1 MTDYLVRF
9 VTTLNPNGLGQLFW
23 PNYLPNCT
31 QLLAFVDGDT
41 PLEIIMDD
49 FRQNATDFLTQLSLE
64 QPI

>member
-9 VTTLNPNGLGQLFW
+9 VTTLNPNGLGAYFW

-31 QLLAFVDGDT
+31 QLLTFLDGDT
-41 PLEIIMDD
+41 TLDIIMDN